1 MKDISS
7 LISSQDSTALVW
19 ENQQQVAQEKPAQVR
34 ERTLMLRAKN
44 GDAEAFYD
52 LVHPYQRGVFL
63 TALAILNNQADA
75 ADVAQEA
82 MLKAFRSLASFR
94 GEAKFSTWLFQ
105 IAINESRMKLRKDRR
120 HLYDSLEEGPINEDG
135 EYIPME
141 FADWRHIP
149 SDALEQKELR
159 EALTKALHNLG
170 EKYRAVLI
178 LRDIQGLNIQETA
191 VALDLSEAT
200 VKTRLSRARLQ
211 MRDALAPIA
220 FNRRILGR
228 QD

>member
-1 MKDISS
+1 MKETTSVVSS
-7 LISSQDSTALVW
+7 RGSIALILEDRRQIP
-19 ENQQQVAQEKPAQVR
+19 QEKTPQLREPA
-34 ERTLMLRAKN
+34 LILRAKN

-52 LVHPYQRGVFL
+52 LVHPYERGVFL
-63 TALAILNNQADA
+63 TSLAILNNEADA
-75 ADVAQEA
+75 EDVAQEA
-82 MLKAFRSLASFR
+82 MFKAFRGLASFR

-120 HLYDSLEEGPINEDG
+120 HLYDSLDEGQINEDG
-135 EYIPME
+135 DYTPAD
-141 FADWRHIP
+141 FADWRDIP

-159 EALTKALHNLG
+159 EALTKALNNLA

-191 VALDLSEAT
+191 LALNLSEAN

-211 MRDALAPIA
+211 MRDALGPIA
-220 FNRRILGR
+220 FDRRTWDR